1 MSDVWSR
8 HIQLRR
14 RCENVPTTNEEVTE
28 LRINLATLKA
38 RVDILTIL
46 TVATFGSI
54 WITHML

>member
-1 MSDVWSR
+1 M
-8 HIQLRR
+8 
-14 RCENVPTTNEEVTE
+14 PTTNEEVTE